1 MASYSRKL
9 SIPGKSS
16 SELYDSISKHID
28 HFLNQSF
35 IGKVDIVRDPEHK
48 EVSIKGSLFSAKISC
63 EESTIDI
70 NAQLSLVA
78 TPFKSKID
86 EGITH
91 WISKIFKI

>member
-1 MASYSRKL
+1 MASYSRKV

-16 SELYDSISKHID
+16 SELYDSVSKDID
-28 HFLNQSF
+28 HFLHQSL
-35 IGKVDIVRDPEHK
+35 IGKVDIVRDPERK
-48 EVSIKGSLFSAKISC
+48 EVSLKGSLFSAKISC
-63 EESTIDI
+63 QDSTIDV
-70 NAQLSLVA
+70 NAQLSLLA